1 MTTTSFDADWAVRVV
16 GKTGFYNQVDSCFR
30 SIFFRKFRGFSLAL
44 DEYNLAAMVVI
55 ALCYIGVYVNWRQSS
70 SSLAEKVDGE
80 SARRREQREQRDSN
94 LRSKIGVF
102 VATILVCLLPI
113 ITIADYV
120 FISGNDMHNH
130 KIIFCV

>member
-1 MTTTSFDADWAVRVV
+1 
-16 GKTGFYNQVDSCFR
+16 
-30 SIFFRKFRGFSLAL
+30 
-44 DEYNLAAMVVI
+44 MVVI
-55 ALCYIGVYVNWRQSS
+55 ALCYIGVYVNSRQSS

-80 SARRREQREQRDSN
+80 SARRREQRDSN

-130 KIIFCV
+130 KIIFCL